1 MTASGRAGGRPVEW
15 PVGWPGATTQVA
27 AVIGDP
33 VEHSLSPVLHNAA
46 FAALSLDWVY
56 VALPVAAGQV
66 GAAIAGMRS
75 LGLAGLSVTMPHK
88 AAVAAEMDE
97 LSPTAT
103 QLGVVNTVMRRGSV
117 LVGDSTDGAGLLA
130 ALLADHRWQPAG
142 RRCVVLGN
150 GGAARAVIVALAGA
164 GAAKVSVVARR
175 PEAAAMAAALA
186 GPAGEVTSIGAVGD
200 ADLIVN
206 ATSVGMIGS
215 GAAPDHDL
223 PIPSVSICQSAGMT
237 GPGSPRDH
245 DLPLHLDRSRLGG
258 GQLVVDLIYAPA
270 ETPLLAAARLA
281 GARVANGLGMLI
293 HQAALQF
300 RLWTGEDPPIEVM
313 SAAAAT
319 FLGQDRHGSDARSR

>member
-1 MTASGRAGGRPVEW
+1 MTAGGRAGGRPVGRPVGW

-46 FAALSLDWVY
+46 FAALGLDWVY
-56 VALPVAAGQV
+56 VALPVAVGQV
-66 GAAIAGMRS
+66 GAAVAGMRS

-103 QLGVVNTVMRRGSV
+103 QLGVVNTVIRRGSV

-130 ALLADHRWQPAG
+130 ALRADHGWQPDG

-186 GPAGEVTSIGAVGD
+186 GPAGEVTSIDAVGD

-206 ATSVGMIGS
+206 ATSVGMTGS
-215 GAAPDHDL
+215 GPA
-223 PIPSVSICQSAGMT
+223 
-237 GPGSPRDH
+237 RDH

-258 GQLVVDLIYAPA
+258 GQLVVDLIYAPP

-300 RLWTGEDPPIEVM
+300 RLWTGQDPPIEVM
-313 SAAAAT
+313 SAAAAIA
-319 FLGQDRHGSDARSR
+319 LGQGRHGSDARSR